1 MNKILSV
8 LLISL
13 TVFLTACSG
22 SSTTNSPAN
31 QAPATQANQQ
41 EAETSVETQP
51 TAASATTTNSS
62 SAVLNTDYENAV
74 SIESQLVIGT
84 LKLNSGDQ
92 ALTKDQATALIPLW
106 TNLKTITESMMPQR
120 GQPGA
125 DANST
130 SEPQTTNTE
139 TQSKIDALMQQ
150 IQAIMTPEQL
160 KAIADMKITQESA
173 ITILQDQGV
182 NFGGPRQG
190 ENGDQQAPQGNPP
203 ADGQQPQ
210 GTPPADGQQPQGTPQ
225 AGGPNGGPQGGQMQR
240 MGQNFLPTQWIDAV
254 IQSLAKITGDVIP
267 TSTAPASN

>member
-1 MNKILSV
+1 MKKILSV

-22 SSTTNSPAN
+22 SSTTTSPAN
-31 QAPATQANQQ
+31 QVPATQANQQ
-41 EAETSVETQP
+41 EAQTSVETQP

-62 SAVLNTDYENAV
+62 SDVLNTDYENAV
-74 SIESQLVIGT
+74 SIESQLVMGT

-130 SEPQTTNTE
+130 PEPQTTNTE
-139 TQSKIDALMQQ
+139 TQSKIDALVQQ

-173 ITILQDQGV
+173 MTILQEQGV

-190 ENGDQQAPQGNPP
+190 ANGDQQPPQM
-203 ADGQQPQ
+203 PQ